1 MLKATLQGVT
11 PAKVIVMKKI
21 KMSEDVNG
29 SELLKGDIVA
39 TLSGNL
45 TAKICDVAED
55 GGTHFVCL
63 RAVQHPFSKGVW
75 HPSDQVQRIKAAK
88 RLPAT

>member
-1 MLKATLQGVT
+1 
-11 PAKVIVMKKI
+11 MKKI
-21 KMSEDVNG
+21 KQSEDVNG

-55 GGTHFVCL
+55 GGTQFVCL
-63 RAVQHPFSKGVW
+63 RAVQHPFSKGIW
-75 HPSDQVQRIKAAK
+75 HASDQVQRIKAAK
-88 RLPAT
+88 RI